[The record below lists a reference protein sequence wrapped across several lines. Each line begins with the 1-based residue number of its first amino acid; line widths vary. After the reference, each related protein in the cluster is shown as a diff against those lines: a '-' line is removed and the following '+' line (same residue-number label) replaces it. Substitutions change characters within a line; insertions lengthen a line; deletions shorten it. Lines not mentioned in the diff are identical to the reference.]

1 MTAQVGGEVLAS
13 TLGSQFD
20 QLGIILI
27 AISVMGI
34 VQTDKAYGMLAF
46 IMTRPVSPISYISG
60 KISSNYLVSGL
71 QYSVSF
77 FIQITCSRKYPLR
90 KCSQH

>member
-1 MTAQVGGEVLAS
+1 MAS

-27 AISVMGI
+27 AFSVMGI

-60 KISSNYLVSGL
+60 KISSNYLFL
-71 QYSVSF
+71 A
-77 FIQITCSRKYPLR
+77 CSIAIGYLVFVL
-90 KCSQH
+90 